1 MKRTKS
7 TEANLMAAFSY
18 FRRTL
23 VALLFLLA
31 LQPAVAAKELLVVQV
46 APLTGPQGVTGRA
59 IGAGARLYFD
69 HVNAGGGINGA
80 PIRFVSRD
88 DGQNPETTV
97 RFIRESLEREAP
109 VAFVGS
115 VGTNNIEALVRD
127 GGLARSGVPLVGA
140 VSGASSVIGKPS
152 IFIVKAGY
160 RAEIARLFQQ
170 LGQTGQQRVGLVFQ
184 KDALGDDVVAGADAE
199 AGKWGIDLVA
209 RAGYERNTTKVEA
222 AVEAMLKARPGSIFL
237 GATTLAAVEF
247 VRQYREGGGLAP
259 IYGLSI
265 IDSQVLL
272 AKLGPDL
279 ARGFAF
285 SVVVPMESRVA
296 LPLVR
301 EYAKLKAQ
309 SKNPDI
315 GARSMEGFIAARAL
329 VAALRKGAASGSEAG
344 KAVAGIRKLDLG
356 GYRLDFSTG
365 DRSGSTFVDF
375 AMFGRGGQIVQ

>member
-1 MKRTKS
+1 
-7 TEANLMAAFSY
+7 MAVHSPA
-18 FRRTL
+18 RRTL
-23 VALLFLLA
+23 VALFFLLA
-31 LQPAVAAKELLVVQV
+31 IQPALAARDLLVVQV
-46 APLTGPQGVTGRA
+46 APLSGPQGVTGRA

-69 HVNAGGGINGA
+69 QVNADGGINGT

-88 DGQNPETTV
+88 DGQNPENTV
-97 RFIRESLEREAP
+97 RMIRESLEREAP

-152 IFIVKAGY
+152 IFVVKAGY

-184 KDALGDDVVAGADAE
+184 KDALGDDVLAGAEAE
-199 AGKWGIDLVA
+199 AAKWGINLVA
-209 RAGYERNTTKVEA
+209 RAGYERNTTQVEP
-222 AVEAMLKARPGSIFL
+222 AVEAMLKANPGSIFL

-247 VRQYREGGGLAP
+247 VRLYRERGGIAP

-272 AKLGPDL
+272 SKLGPDL

-285 SVVVPMESRVA
+285 SVVMPVEGKAA

-301 EYAKLKAQ
+301 EYARLKAQ
-309 SKNPDI
+309 AKNPDL
-315 GARSMEGFIAARAL
+315 GTRSMEGFIAARAL
-329 VAALRKGAASGSEAG
+329 VAALRKGAANGPEAG

-356 GYRLDFSTG
+356 GYSLDFSAA